1 MPKHPG
7 LSEPWNLRTSTLR
20 PTIADLYANPPI
32 HQPLTISGWIRT
44 RRSTKAVSF
53 AEITDGSTLRS
64 LQVVLP
70 HDKIPRDRIETDL
83 HTGTS
88 LTVTGQLIPTPD
100 RPQPFELQAESYTL
114 HGHANPDTY
123 PLQKKAH
130 SLEFLREIAHLRVRT
145 RTFQAVF
152 RIRHG
157 VSIAIH
163 QFFHERGFIYVH
175 TPILTPSDCEGAGQL
190 FQVITTEDS
199 DPHAFF
205 GRPAYLTVSGQLEA
219 EILTMGL
226 GRVYTFGPTFRAEP
240 SHTPRHL
247 AEFWMIEPEMAFFD
261 LNDTMDLAEDLLKN
275 LIRYLLRHHTEEL
288 SFLTERYDP
297 DLLARLEST
306 KESAFLRISYT
317 EAIDILQKS
326 GREFTYPPIW
336 GTDLQAEHE
345 RYLVETYAQRP
356 VIVYNYPRDIK
367 AFYMRQN
374 DDGKTVASFD
384 VLFPG
389 IGEIVGGSQREERLD
404 RLESEMQRRGM
415 NLAAYQ
421 AYLDTRRFGTVPHSG
436 FGLGLERFLLF
447 ATGLTNVRDVIP
459 FFRAAGQMA

>member
-1 MPKHPG
+1 MSKHPG
-7 LSEPWNLRTSTLR
+7 LYEPRSLR
-20 PTIADLYANPPI
+20 PTITDLYVSPPFGET
-32 HQPLTISGWIRT
+32 LTISGWIRT
-44 RRSTKAVSF
+44 RRSTRAVSF
-53 AEITDGSTLRS
+53 AEITDGSTLRA
-64 LQVVLP
+64 LQVVFP
-70 HDKIPRDRIETDL
+70 HDKIPRERIEAEL
-83 HTGTS
+83 HTGAS
-88 LTVTGQLIPTPD
+88 LAITGQLIPTPE
-100 RPQPFELQAESYTL
+100 RPQPFELQAQAYTL
-114 HGHANPDTY
+114 LGPADPETY

-130 SLEFLREIAHLRVRT
+130 SLEFLRESTHLRVRT

-157 VSIAIH
+157 VSLAIH

-190 FQVITTEDS
+190 FQVFTTEDP
-199 DPHAFF
+199 DPTAFF
-205 GRPAYLTVSGQLEA
+205 GRPAYLTVSGQLDA

-261 LNDTMDLAEDLLKN
+261 LEDTMNLAEDLLKS
-275 LIRYLLRHHTEEL
+275 LIRYVLRNYPDEL
-288 SFLTERYDP
+288 AFLTERYDP
-297 DLLARLEST
+297 DLLARLESV
-306 KESAFLRISYT
+306 KESVFLRLPYP

-326 GREFTYPPIW
+326 GRDFAYPPVW

-356 VIVYNYPRDIK
+356 MIVYNYPRDIK

-374 DDGKTVASFD
+374 DDSKTVAAFD

-389 IGEIVGGSQREERLD
+389 IGEVIGGSQREERLD
-404 RLESEMQRRGM
+404 RLEAEMQRRGM
-415 NLAAYQ
+415 NLTAYQ

-447 ATGLTNVRDVIP
+447 VTGLTNVRDVIP

>member
-7 LSEPWNLRTSTLR
+7 LYEPRSLR
-20 PTIADLYANPPI
+20 PTIIDLYVSPPSGET
-32 HQPLTISGWIRT
+32 LTISGWIRT
-44 RRSTKAVSF
+44 RRSTRAVSF
-53 AEITDGSTLRS
+53 AEITDGSTLRA
-64 LQVVLP
+64 LQVVFP
-70 HDKIPRDRIETDL
+70 HDKIPRERIEAEL
-83 HTGTS
+83 HTGAS
-88 LTVTGQLIPTPD
+88 LAITGQLIPTPE
-100 RPQPFELQAESYTL
+100 RPQPFELQAQAYTL
-114 HGHANPDTY
+114 LGPAAPETY

-130 SLEFLREIAHLRVRT
+130 SLEFLREITHLRVRT

-157 VSIAIH
+157 VSLAIH

-190 FQVITTEDS
+190 FQVFTTEDP
-199 DPHAFF
+199 DPTAFF
-205 GRPAYLTVSGQLEA
+205 GRPAYLTVSGQLDA

-261 LNDTMDLAEDLLKN
+261 LEDTMNLAEDLLKS
-275 LIRYLLRHHTEEL
+275 LIRYVLRNYPDEL
-288 SFLTERYDP
+288 AFLTERYDP
-297 DLLARLEST
+297 DLLARLESV
-306 KESAFLRISYT
+306 KESVFLRLPYP

-326 GREFTYPPIW
+326 GRDFAYPPVW

-374 DDGKTVASFD
+374 DDSKTVAAFD

-389 IGEIVGGSQREERLD
+389 IGEVIGGSQREERLD
-404 RLESEMQRRGM
+404 RLEAEMQRRGM
-415 NLAAYQ
+415 NLTAYQ

-447 ATGLTNVRDVIP
+447 VTGLTNVRDVIP

>member
-20 PTIADLYANPPI
+20 PTIADLYANPPLN
-32 HQPLTISGWIRT
+32 QPLTISGWIRT

-83 HTGTS
+83 HTGAS
-88 LTVTGQLIPTPD
+88 LTVTGRLIPTPD

-145 RTFQAVF
+145 RTCQAVF

-389 IGEIVGGSQREERLD
+389 IGEIIGGSQREERLD

-447 ATGLTNVRDVIP
+447 ATGLNNVRDVIP

>member
-7 LSEPWNLRTSTLR
+7 LYEPRSLR
-20 PTIADLYANPPI
+20 PTIADLYDNPPLNET
-32 HQPLTISGWIRT
+32 LTISGWIRT

-70 HDKIPRDRIETDL
+70 HDKISREQIEAEL
-83 HTGTS
+83 HTGAS
-88 LTVTGQLIPTPD
+88 LAITGQLVPTPD
-100 RPQPFELQAESYTL
+100 RPQPFELQAQTYTL
-114 HGHANPDTY
+114 LGSADPETY

-130 SLEFLREIAHLRVRT
+130 SLEFLREIAHLRART
-145 RTFQAVF
+145 RTYQAAF

-157 VSIAIH
+157 VSLAIH
-163 QFFHERGFIYVH
+163 QFFHERGFVYVH

-190 FQVITTEDS
+190 FQVITTEDP
-199 DPHAFF
+199 DPTAFF
-205 GRPAYLTVSGQLEA
+205 GRPAYLTVSGQLDA

-261 LNDTMDLAEDLLKN
+261 LEDTMNLAEDLLKS
-275 LIRYLLRHHTEEL
+275 LIRYVLRHYADEL
-288 SFLTERYDP
+288 AFLTERYDP
-297 DLLARLEST
+297 DLLARLESV
-306 KESAFLRISYT
+306 KESVFLRLSYA

-326 GREFTYPPIW
+326 GREFAYAPVW

-345 RYLVETYAQRP
+345 RYLVETHAQRP

-374 DDGKTVASFD
+374 DDGKTVAAFD

-389 IGEIVGGSQREERLD
+389 IGEVIGGSQREERLD
-404 RLESEMQRRGM
+404 RLEAEMQRRHM
-415 NLAAYQ
+415 NRTAYQ

-447 ATGLTNVRDVIP
+447 VTGLTNVRDVIP

>member
-1 MPKHPG
+1 MPKPPG
-7 LSEPWNLRTSTLR
+7 LYHPEQLF
-20 PTIADLYANPPI
+20 TINSLYQAPPLGQLI
-32 HQPLTISGWIRT
+32 TVEGWVRT
-44 RRSTKAVSF
+44 RRTTRALSF
-53 AEITDGSTLRS
+53 LEIADGSTLRG

-70 HDKIPRDRIETDL
+70 HDKIPKERMEAEL
-83 HTGTS
+83 HTGAS
-88 LTVTGQLIPTPD
+88 LVVEGSLVETPD
-100 RPQPFELQAESYTL
+100 RPQPFELQAEQYRLYGS
-114 HGHANPDTY
+114 ADPEVY

-130 SLEFLREIAHLRVRT
+130 SLEFLREMAHLRVRT

-157 VSIAIH
+157 ISMAIH
-163 QFFHERGFIYVH
+163 QFFHERGFLYVH

-190 FQVITTEDS
+190 FQLITTES
-199 DPHAFF
+199 ADPQVFF
-205 GRPAYLTVSGQLEA
+205 GRSAYLTVSGQLDA
-219 EILTMGL
+219 EILMMGL

-261 LNDTMDLAEDLLKN
+261 LGATMDLAEDLLKA
-275 LIRYLLRHHTEEL
+275 LIRYGLRQYPEEL
-288 SFLTERYDP
+288 AFLTERYDS
-297 DLLARLEST
+297 DLLSRLENT
-306 KESAFLRISYT
+306 KESAFLRLSYT
-317 EAIDILQKS
+317 EAIEILQKS
-326 GREFTYPPIW
+326 GREFAYVPNW
-336 GTDLQAEHE
+336 GIDLQAEHE

-356 VIVYNYPRDIK
+356 VMVYNYPREIK

-389 IGEIVGGSQREERLD
+389 IGEIIGGSQREERLEV
-404 RLESEMQRRGM
+404 LVSEIQRRGM
-415 NLAAYQ
+415 DKVAYQ
-421 AYLDTRRFGTVPHSG
+421 TYLDTRRFGTVPHSG

-447 ATGLTNVRDVIP
+447 MTGLTNVRDVIP

>member
-20 PTIADLYANPPI
+20 PTIADLYANPPLN
-32 HQPLTISGWIRT
+32 QPLTISGWIRT

-53 AEITDGSTLRS
+53 AEITDGSNLRS

-83 HTGTS
+83 HTGAS
-88 LTVTGQLIPTPD
+88 LTITGQLIPTPD

-261 LNDTMDLAEDLLKN
+261 LNDTMDLAEDLLKS
-275 LIRYLLRHHTEEL
+275 LIRYLLRHHIEEL
-288 SFLTERYDP
+288 TFLTERYDP

-326 GREFTYPPIW
+326 GRDFTYPPLW

-389 IGEIVGGSQREERLD
+389 IGEIIGGSQREERLD

-421 AYLDTRRFGTVPHSG
+421 TYLDTRRFGTVPHSG

-459 FFRAAGQMA
+459 FFRAAGQIA

>member
-1 MPKHPG
+1 
-7 LSEPWNLRTSTLR
+7 
-20 PTIADLYANPPI
+20 
-32 HQPLTISGWIRT
+32 
-44 RRSTKAVSF
+44 
-53 AEITDGSTLRS
+53 
-64 LQVVLP
+64 
-70 HDKIPRDRIETDL
+70 
-83 HTGTS
+83 
-88 LTVTGQLIPTPD
+88 
-100 RPQPFELQAESYTL
+100 
-114 HGHANPDTY
+114 
-123 PLQKKAH
+123 
-130 SLEFLREIAHLRVRT
+130 
-145 RTFQAVF
+145 
-152 RIRHG
+152 
-157 VSIAIH
+157 
-163 QFFHERGFIYVH
+163 VH

-389 IGEIVGGSQREERLD
+389 IGEIIGGSQREERLD

>member
-7 LSEPWNLRTSTLR
+7 LSDTWSQRVSTLR
-20 PTIADLYANPPI
+20 PTIADLYAHPPLNET
-32 HQPLTISGWIRT
+32 LTIGGWVRT
-44 RRSTKAVSF
+44 RRSTRAVSF

-64 LQVVLP
+64 LQVVFP
-70 HDKIPRDRIETDL
+70 HDQVPRDRIEAEL
-83 HTGTS
+83 HTGAS
-88 LTVTGQLIPTPD
+88 LTVTGQLIETPD
-100 RPQPFELQAESYTL
+100 RPQPFELQATAYTL
-114 HGHANPDTY
+114 HGPADPDTY

-130 SLEFLREIAHLRVRT
+130 SLEFLREVVHLRGRT

-163 QFFHERGFIYVH
+163 QFFHELGFVYVH

-190 FQVITTEDS
+190 FQVITTEDPAPS
-199 DPHAFF
+199 AFF
-205 GRPAYLTVSGQLEA
+205 GRPAYLTVSGQLDA

-261 LNDTMDLAEDLLKN
+261 LEDTMNLAEDLLKN
-275 LIRYLLRHHTEEL
+275 LIRYVLRYHAEEL
-288 SFLTERYDP
+288 AFLTERYDT
-297 DLLARLEST
+297 DLLARLEVT
-306 KESAFLRISYT
+306 KESAFLRIPYS
-317 EAIDILQKS
+317 EAITILQQS
-326 GREFTYPPIW
+326 GHSFTYPPLW
-336 GTDLQAEHE
+336 GNDLQAEHE

-374 DDGKTVASFD
+374 DDARTVAAFD

-389 IGEIVGGSQREERLD
+389 IGEIIGGSQREERLD
-404 RLESEMQRRGM
+404 RLSAEMERRGM
-415 NLAAYQ
+415 SPAAYQ

-459 FFRAAGQMA
+459 FFRAAGQMG

>member
-20 PTIADLYANPPI
+20 LTIADLYANPPLN
-32 HQPLTISGWIRT
+32 QPLTISGWIRT

-83 HTGTS
+83 HTGAS

-114 HGHANPDTY
+114 HGHANPNTY

-130 SLEFLREIAHLRVRT
+130 SLEFLREISHLRVRT

-219 EILTMGL
+219 EILAMGL

-288 SFLTERYDP
+288 TFLTERYDP

-306 KESAFLRISYT
+306 KESAFLRLSYT

-326 GREFTYPPIW
+326 GRDFTYPPIW

-389 IGEIVGGSQREERLD
+389 IGEIIGGSQREERLD